1 MNSKAILQLSPD
13 FLAGV
18 VKLHD
23 LLEPITWL
31 FCGTGLL
38 MLCAQAY
45 RENSIRGLWPN
56 FIRVTVAVALLSFL
70 PTWADTFQDGVTEV
84 VHECFGT
91 TFPGGAFAAYEQA
104 IATKFGTASIGNA
117 GQMIAAL
124 SGGQAQA
131 LKGQLHLTHYGYEK
145 PGDPNYDARSAN
157 GIGAFPFDTAPGS
170 LNAIG
175 AGRAVALSP
184 DVAAAYN
191 LQPNQKFNIQ
201 TADGGTMSFVYAD
214 KTDPSL
220 TNVID
225 VFDPENMMGNLSG
238 VAVTSVAGGQVVAQ
252 QSGGFDFS
260 HPVES
265 FFSILQRWSVWA
277 LSIVALAIMMGM
289 VVLQQFL
296 YQIEL
301 AISPI
306 FIGLMLVPPLR
317 GISTH
322 FFTNLAGLLLWPFGW
337 VISGLGTQFFVDLA
351 VGASNYQGEPVQ
363 TPGLYAVGGLVF
375 WVLLAIWTI
384 GSAIAAPLIIS
395 KFLTASSSG
404 MIVLM
409 GATIGKSTSAVAAPV
424 TGGTSAAV
432 TGAVSGVIRSSISP
446 NYARRPNS

>member
-1 MNSKAILQLSPD
+1 MNSNAILQLSPD

-23 LLEPITWL
+23 LLEQFAWL

-45 RENSIRGLWPN
+45 RENCIRGLWPN

-70 PTWADTFQDGVTEV
+70 PTWADAFQDAVTDV

-91 TFPGGAFAAYEQA
+91 SFPGGAFAAYEQA
-104 IATKFGTASIGNA
+104 IATKFGAASIGTA
-117 GQMIAAL
+117 SQIIGAL
-124 SGGQAQA
+124 SGGQPQA
-131 LKGQLHLTHYGYEK
+131 PEGQLHLTHYGYEK
-145 PGDPNYDARSAN
+145 PGDPNYDSRSAN

-191 LQPNQKFNIQ
+191 LQPNQSFNIQ
-201 TADGGTMSFVYAD
+201 TADGQTMSFVYAD

-225 VFDPENMMGNLSG
+225 VFDPANTMGNLSG
-238 VAVTSVAGGQVVAQ
+238 VGVTSVAGGQVSAGQ
-252 QSGGFDFS
+252 LSGFDFS
-260 HPVES
+260 HPIES
-265 FFSILQRWSVWA
+265 FFSMLQQWSVWA
-277 LSIVALAIMMGM
+277 LSIIALAIMMGM

-306 FIGLMLVPPLR
+306 FIGLMLVPALR

-337 VISGLGTQFFVDLA
+337 VISGLGTQFFIDLA
-351 VGASNYQGEPVQ
+351 VGASNQGEAVQ
-363 TPGLYAVGGLVF
+363 SPGLYAVGGLVF

-384 GSAIAAPLIIS
+384 GSAIAAPLTIS
-395 KFLTASSSG
+395 KLLTVSSSG

-409 GATIGKSTSAVAAPV
+409 GATIGKSTSAAAAPV
-424 TGGTSAAV
+424 TGGTSAVV
-432 TGAVSGVIRSSISP
+432 TGAVSSVIRSSFSP